1 MQNQIRDF
9 KEYLTQLGYSKRTQ
23 YLLPEC
29 VKDLL
34 NHSNKATAEITAE
47 EIHHFYHYL
56 QSRPNKVKAGAL
68 SEQYIN
74 HHLYALRTFFN
85 WLEETGEITE
95 NPISTMKFK
104 SPERNHRQ
112 PLTQS
117 EINQLFA
124 SCTNQKETAL
134 LHLFYSCGL
143 RSSEG
148 TALDRK
154 DIHFQKQI
162 LYVREGK
169 GAKRRAVPMTRKVAE
184 ELECYC
190 QTIDTKPFITNQE
203 GNRISGDS
211 CNRLLKKILERTEIK
226 KGITLHHLRHSIAT
240 HLLESG
246 LSIESV
252 RDFLGHG
259 HLETTQIYAKVHQ
272 CQLKKM
278 NERT

>member
-1 MQNQIRDF
+1 M
-9 KEYLTQLGYSKRTQ
+9 
-23 YLLPEC
+23 LPEC
-29 VKDLL
+29 VSNLL
-34 NHSNKATAEITAE
+34 NHSKKEPHHITPNEIQ
-47 EIHHFYHYL
+47 HFYHYL
-56 QSRPNKVKAGAL
+56 QTRPNKLKAGAL

-85 WLEETGEITE
+85 WLEENGEIAE

-104 SPERNHRQ
+104 SPERNQRQ

-124 SCTNQKETAL
+124 SCKDPKETAL

-154 DIHFQKQI
+154 DVHFQKQI

-184 ELECYC
+184 ELETYS
-190 QTIDTKPFITNQE
+190 QTTDSKSFMANKE
-203 GNRISGDS
+203 GNRMSGDS

-226 KGITLHHLRHSIAT
+226 KEVTLHHLRHSIAT

-259 HLETTQIYAKVHQ
+259 HLETTQIYAKVNRK
-272 CQLKKM
+272 QLQKL
-278 NERT
+278 